1 MRAIGHQPVEFPKE
15 RDLKKQYELQVQ
27 EFVKQLMENQGFY
40 IKAPVQIMRKAM
52 PDQDAIQEAQNV
64 WKHTCELL
72 EMMGIPYETNLTNFS
87 IRVIE
92 PDDDWTER
100 IKGVK

>member
-1 MRAIGHQPVEFPKE
+1 MHIMKGQKLEFPKE
-15 RDLKKQYELQVQ
+15 KDLKKQYELQVQ

-52 PDQDAIQEAQNV
+52 SDQDAIQEAQIV

-72 EMMGIPYETNLTNFS
+72 EMMGIPYESNINIFS